1 MQRGYRYRIYPTE
14 AQKELLA
21 KHFGCVRFV
30 YNWALDT
37 KSRAWKEEQK
47 SISSIELINR
57 ISSDLK
63 LQYEWLSDVN
73 SQSIQYAVRNMDA
86 AYQNFFKGHAKFP
99 NFKKKFGVQTCHFPQ
114 GNKAD
119 FHRGLLEIMKFRG
132 KNAIRCKFHR
142 RFNGILKRV
151 TITKE
156 CDGRYYATL
165 LVEDSFTPMPKK
177 PVLRDSAI
185 GIDTGLTHFA
195 VLSTGEKIASPKLSK
210 NESLR
215 LARLQRSLSRKKK
228 GSSNYGKAKL
238 RIARLHSKV
247 AHRRSN
253 FLHNLTYRLTHEN
266 QVSCI
271 CVEDLNIKGM
281 MKNHRLAYS
290 IVDAGLGEFYRQL
303 AYKCEWY
310 GVNLRVI
317 ERFAPSSKLCHRCG
331 HRMVKMPLH
340 IRRWTCPECGASH
353 DRDINAAINIK
364 ELGLTALPVQRGEV
378 KPVKKPTVDDRATQ
392 RLRSDAPMKQEKS
405 GKAIFQAAQSLVE
418 R

>member
-47 SISSIELINR
+47 NIGEFDLVNMMQQELKNE
-57 ISSDLK
+57 
-63 LQYEWLSDVN
+63 YEWLREVN
-73 SQSIQYAVRNMDA
+73 SESLSYAIRQLNA
-86 AYQNFFKGHAKFP
+86 AYHNFFKRTGKFP
-99 NFKKKFGVQTCHFPQ
+99 QFKNKFGVQTFNCPRF
-114 GNKAD
+114 NKVD

-156 CDGRYYATL
+156 CDGRYYASL
-165 LVEDSFTPMPKK
+165 LVEDSFAPMPKK
-177 PVLRDSAI
+177 PVLRDSSI

-195 VLSTGEKIASPKLSK
+195 VLSTGEKISSPKFSK
-210 NESLR
+210 KESLR

-266 QVSCI
+266 QVSCL

-281 MKNHRLAYS
+281 MKNHHIAYS
-290 IVDAGLGEFYRQL
+290 IADAGLGEFYRQL

-317 ERFAPSSKLCHRCG
+317 DRFAPSSKLCHLCG

-340 IRRWTCPECGASH
+340 IRRWTCPECGASQ

-364 ELGLTALPVQRGEV
+364 ELGLMALPVQRGEV

-392 RLRSDAPMKQEKS
+392 HLRSDAPMKQEKS
-405 GKAIFQAAQSLVE
+405 GRAIFQAAQSLVK